1 MTINIEFISAGA
13 GSGKTYKL
21 TETLA
26 QALESSA
33 ARPHAILATTFTVKA
48 ATELRERARSWLLEK
63 GRIDLATAIGQAR
76 LGTVNSVCG
85 QMLKRFCFELG
96 LSPDQT
102 VLAEGQSKRL
112 LKATL
117 AESMD
122 AAAQAELVLLTG
134 RFGIE
139 QADWSKT
146 VEAVVK
152 AALNNDIA
160 PAALRAMGAQNAA
173 AMLANWPAPTAGPDP
188 TDALVAALS
197 KAQQEVAAYVEQ
209 QLAAG
214 AKVAKNL
221 TEGLENL
228 QKLDRLFREG
238 RWCWPDWIGAAG
250 IDAGAKVKTL
260 LDPVKAAAQAH
271 ESHPAFHA
279 EVHRYLELVFNLAAD
294 VLDAY
299 EQAKK
304 ALGAV
309 DFSDQEVLLLRAL
322 RTKPTVSEA
331 LAAELD
337 LIMVDEFQDTSPL
350 QLALFVELAKL
361 AKRSVWVGDPKQAIY
376 GFRGTDASLIAGVL
390 GAIKDWGG
398 TIGKALDTSRRSI
411 ESLVALTNG
420 AFASAFEPDLTP
432 AQVLLQPLRKDIP
445 DQAALLNW
453 NFESGRNDSDYL
465 ALGQAVREL
474 LSSGVQV
481 EDKDTKQLRPIQAGD
496 VGVLCRYNEQVEYAV
511 TSLTRWGIPSAS
523 PRSGLLGTAE
533 AIYVMAC
540 LRRMNDPT
548 DTVATALVLT
558 LAEGMPVEA
567 WLEDRLQH
575 LATDGAKSYEW
586 KTKGDSAHPLL
597 ARLEELRPALNA
609 LTPQEAL
616 RLAAAESQVA
626 RLVGQWSASPHE
638 SRNRLANVEALVEFG
653 KTFEDECVAAKRPA
667 TLSSMLRW
675 LDELASADDDNR
687 ATAAD
692 NSVTVLTYHG
702 AKGLE
707 WPVVV
712 LTSLDA
718 TARTSLWGVRAR
730 TVGGFDPQQPLANRF
745 VHCWLK
751 TWGKRSQPQAAL
763 NAESS
768 ATGQAMQAEALAENK
783 RLLYV
788 GLTRARDMNVAV
800 SFVRSRGPGRAW
812 VEEIPGAV
820 DLLFGDSGAVALPD
834 GRQLSR
840 LTKSWSKDDCAVEP
854 PAKAPETCHW
864 FTPRPRVQGEPLW
877 HRPSSASGGTF
888 KVVETDAVG
897 VRLSLTGRPDMAS
910 LGTALH
916 LCIARTGVLGGV
928 QAPEV
933 ERILK
938 TWAVAHSVDKDAVCA
953 QVEAFQAWLAKRWP
967 GCPVHVEVPIEA
979 DGPNGTRIRGR
990 IDLLVEEPDGWVL
1003 LDHKSNPGGAARD
1016 EDLVAEHGPQLES
1029 YCHALLNATGKP
1041 VTQRWLYLPVAAR
1054 AVRLD
1059 LMRLAG

>member
-1 MTINIEFISAGA
+1 MMNSIEFISAGA

-26 QALESSA
+26 QALESGA

-63 GRIDLATAIGQAR
+63 GRIDLATAIGQSR

-85 QMLKRFCFELG
+85 QMLMRFCFELG

-102 VLAEGQSKRL
+102 VLGEGQSKRL

-122 AAAQAELVLLTG
+122 AAAQAELVSLTE

-152 AALNNDIA
+152 AALDNDIA
-160 PAALRAMGAQNAA
+160 PAALRAMGAQNAD
-173 AMLANWPAPTAGPDP
+173 AMLANWPAPGTGPDP
-188 TDALVAALS
+188 TEALAAALA
-197 KAQQEVAAYVEQ
+197 KAHQEVAAYVEQ

-214 AKVAKNL
+214 GKIAKNL
-221 TEGLENL
+221 TDGLEDL
-228 QKLDRLFREG
+228 QKLDRRFQAN
-238 RWCWPDWIGAAG
+238 RWNWPDWIAAAG
-250 IDAGAKVKTL
+250 IDAGAKVRDIL
-260 LDPVKAAAQAH
+260 VPVKAAAQAH

-279 EVHRYLELVFNLAAD
+279 EVRRYLDLVFNLAAD

-322 RTKPTVSEA
+322 RTKATVREA

-350 QLALFVELAKL
+350 QLALFVELTKL

-411 ESLVALTNG
+411 ESLVSLTNG
-420 AFASAFEPDLTP
+420 VFGSAFEPDLTP
-432 AQVLLQPLRKDIP
+432 VQVQLQPLRKDIP

-453 NFESGRNDSDYL
+453 NFESSRNDSDYL
-465 ALGQAVREL
+465 GLGQAVREL
-474 LSSGVQV
+474 LGSGLKV
-481 EDKDTKQLRPIQAGD
+481 EDKDTKQLRPVQAGD
-496 VGVLCRYNEQVEYAV
+496 VGVLCRYNEQVEFAV

-533 AIYVMAC
+533 AIYVVAC

-558 LAEGMPVEA
+558 LAEGTPVET
-567 WLEDRLQH
+567 WLEDRLQR

-597 ARLEELRPALNA
+597 ARLEELRPTLNA

-616 RLAAAESQVA
+616 RLAAAESQAA

-667 TLSSMLRW
+667 TVSGMLRW
-675 LDELASADDDNR
+675 LDELASAEDDNR
-687 ATAAD
+687 ATSAD
-692 NSVTVLTYHG
+692 DSVTVLTYHG

-718 TARTSLWGVRAR
+718 TARSSLWGVRAR

-763 NAESS
+763 NAEAS

-800 SFVRSRGPGRAW
+800 SFVRPRSGPGRAW
-812 VEEIPGAV
+812 VGEIQGAA

-840 LTKSWSKDDCAVEP
+840 QSKLWSKDDCAVEP
-854 PAKAPETCHW
+854 PAKASEDCHW
-864 FTPRPRVQGEPLW
+864 FTLRPRVQAEPLW
-877 HRPSSASGGTF
+877 HRPSFASGGTF
-888 KVVETDAVG
+888 RVVETDSVG
-897 VRLSLTGRPDMAS
+897 VRLSLAGKPDMAS

-916 LCIARTGVLGGV
+916 LCIARASVLGD
-928 QAPEV
+928 ASDSDV

-938 TWAVAHSVDKDAVCA
+938 TWAVAQSVDKDAVCA
-953 QVEAFQAWLAKRWP
+953 QVAAFQAWLAKRWP
-967 GCPVHVEVPIEA
+967 GCPVYVEVPIEA

-990 IDLLVEEPDGWVL
+990 IDLLVETPDGWIL

-1029 YCHALLNATGKP
+1029 YGHALLTATGKP

-1054 AVRLD
+1054 AVRLS
-1059 LMRLAG
+1059 

>member
-1 MTINIEFISAGA
+1 MNNIEFISAGA

-26 QALESSA
+26 QALESGA

-85 QMLKRFCFELG
+85 QLLKRFCFELG

-102 VLAEGQSKRL
+102 VLSEGQSKRL
-112 LKATL
+112 LRATL
-117 AESMD
+117 AESMET
-122 AAAQAELVLLTG
+122 AAQTELVRLTE

-146 VEAVVK
+146 VATVVK
-152 AALNNDIA
+152 AALDNDIA
-160 PAALRAMGAQNAA
+160 PVALRAMGAQNAD
-173 AMLANWPAPTAGPDP
+173 AMLANWPAPSTCSNP
-188 TDALVAALS
+188 TVTLSAALS
-197 KAQQEVAAYVEQ
+197 EAYKEVSAFVEQ
-209 QLAAG
+209 QLSVG
-214 AKVAKNL
+214 EQVAQNL
-221 TEGLENL
+221 SKGLDAL
-228 QKLDRLFREG
+228 QKLDRLFRED
-238 RWCWPDWIGAAG
+238 RWSWPDWIGAAG
-250 IDAGAKVKTL
+250 IDAGAKVKNL
-260 LDPVKAAAQAH
+260 LAPVKAAAQAH

-279 EVHRYLELVFNLAAD
+279 EVRRYLELVFNLAAD
-294 VLDAY
+294 ALDTY

-322 RTKPTVSEA
+322 RTKPSVREA
-331 LAAELD
+331 LADELD

-411 ESLVALTNG
+411 ESLVSLTNG
-420 AFASAFEPDLTP
+420 VFGSAFEPDLTP
-432 AQVLLQPLRKDIP
+432 AQVQLQPLRKDIP

-453 NFESGRNDSDYL
+453 NFESSRNDTDYL
-465 ALGQAVREL
+465 GLGQAVREL
-474 LSSGVQV
+474 LGSGVKV
-481 EDKDTKQLRPIQAGD
+481 EDKETKELRSIQAGD
-496 VGVLCRYNEQVEYAV
+496 IGVLCRYNSQVELAV

-523 PRSGLLGTAE
+523 PRSGLLRTAE

-548 DTVATALVLT
+548 DTVATALALT
-558 LAEGMPVEA
+558 LAESTPVET
-567 WLEDRLQH
+567 WLEDRLKH
-575 LATDGAKSYEW
+575 LATEGAKSYEW
-586 KTKGDSAHPLL
+586 KTKSDSAHPLL
-597 ARLEELRPALNA
+597 VRLEELRPTLNA

-616 RLAAAESQVA
+616 QLAAAESQVA

-638 SRNRLANVEALVEFG
+638 SRTRLANVESLVELG
-653 KTFEDECVAAKRPA
+653 KAFEDECVAAKRPA
-667 TLSSMLRW
+667 TVSGMLRW
-675 LDELASADDDNR
+675 LDELASAEDDNR
-687 ATAAD
+687 ATSSD

-718 TARTSLWGVRAR
+718 TATSSLWGVRAR
-730 TVGGFDPQQPLANRF
+730 TVGDFDPQQPLANRF

-763 NAESS
+763 NAEAS
-768 ATGQAMQAEALAENK
+768 ATGQAMQSDALAENK

-788 GLTRARDMNVAV
+788 GLTRARDMNVAA
-800 SFVRSRGPGRAW
+800 SFIRPRGTGRAW
-812 VEEIPGAV
+812 VGEIQGAV
-820 DLLFGDSGAVALPD
+820 ELLFGDSGPLALPD
-834 GRQLSR
+834 DRQLSR
-840 LTKSWSKDDCAVEP
+840 QSKSWSKDDCTVEP
-854 PAKAPETCHW
+854 PVKASEDCHW
-864 FTPRPRVQGEPLW
+864 FTYRPRVQAEPLW

-888 KVVETDAVG
+888 KVVETDAIG
-897 VRLSLTGRPDMAS
+897 VRLSLVGKPDMTA

-916 LCIARTGVLGGV
+916 MCIARTSVLGGV
-928 QAPEV
+928 SPPEV
-933 ERILK
+933 EHILK
-938 TWAVAHSVDKDAVCA
+938 TWAVASSVDKDAVCA
-953 QVEAFQAWLAKRWP
+953 QLTAFQAWLAKRWP
-967 GCPVHVEVPIEA
+967 DCPVYVEVPLEA
-979 DGPNGTRIRGR
+979 DGPNSTRIRGR
-990 IDLLVEEPDGWVL
+990 IDLLVEAPEGWILV
-1003 LDHKSNPGGAARD
+1003 DHKSNPGGAARD

-1029 YCHALLNATGKP
+1029 YAHALLNATGKP
-1041 VTQRWLYLPVAAR
+1041 VSQRWLYMPVSAR
-1054 AVRLD
+1054 AVRLS
-1059 LMRLAG
+1059 

>member
-1 MTINIEFISAGA
+1 MNNIEFISAGA

-26 QALESSA
+26 QALESGA

-48 ATELRERARSWLLEK
+48 AAELRERARSWLLES
-63 GRIDLATAIGQAR
+63 GRVDLATAIGQAR

-102 VLAEGQSKRL
+102 VLGEGQSKRL

-122 AAAQAELVLLTG
+122 ADAQAELVWLTE
-134 RFGIE
+134 RFGIA

-152 AALNNDIA
+152 AALANDIA
-160 PAALRAMGAQNAA
+160 PAVLRLMGPQNAD
-173 AMLANWPAPTAGPDP
+173 AMLANWPAPTAGANP
-188 TDALVAALS
+188 TETLMAALA
-197 KAQQEVAAYVEQ
+197 KAHQEVAGYVEQ
-209 QLAAG
+209 QQAAG
-214 AKVAKNL
+214 ANVAGNL
-221 TEGLENL
+221 LKGLDVL

-250 IDAGAKVKTL
+250 IDAGAKVRDML
-260 LDPVKAAAQAH
+260 APVKSAAQTH

-279 EVHRYLELVFNLAAD
+279 EVRRYLDRIFNLAAD
-294 VLDAY
+294 VLAAY

-309 DFSDQEVLLLRAL
+309 DFGDQEVLLLRAL
-322 RTKPTVSEA
+322 RSKPAIRET

-390 GAIKDWGG
+390 GAIKEGG
-398 TIGKALDTSRRSI
+398 GIIGQALDASRRSTK
-411 ESLVALTNG
+411 SLVSLTNG
-420 AFASAFEPDLTP
+420 VFDSAFEPELTP
-432 AQVLLQPLRKDIP
+432 AQVRLQSLREDIP
-445 DQAALLNW
+445 NQAALLNW
-453 NFESGRNDSDYL
+453 NFESSRNDSDYL
-465 ALGQAVREL
+465 GLGRAVREL
-474 LSSGVQV
+474 LESGFKV
-481 EDKDTKQLRPIQAGD
+481 EDKDTKELRPIQAGD
-496 VGVLCRYNEQVEYAV
+496 VGVLCRYNYQVEFSV

-548 DTVATALVLT
+548 DTVATALILT
-558 LAEGMPVEA
+558 LADGTPVET
-567 WLEDRLQH
+567 WLADRLQY
-575 LATDGAKSYEW
+575 LATDETKSHDW
-586 KTKGDSAHPLL
+586 TTKGDSAHPLL
-597 ARLEELRPALNA
+597 ARLEELRPTLTA

-616 RLAAAESQVA
+616 QLAAAESHVA
-626 RLVGQWSASPHE
+626 RLVGQWSTSPHE
-638 SRNRLANVEALVEFG
+638 SRNRLSNVEALIEFG
-653 KTFEDECVAAKRPA
+653 KTFEDECIAAKRPA
-667 TLSSMLRW
+667 TVSGLLRW
-675 LDELASADDDNR
+675 LDGLASVEDDNR
-687 ATAAD
+687 ATSAD

-712 LTSLDA
+712 LTSLDEA
-718 TARTSLWGVRAR
+718 ARSSLWGVRAR
-730 TVGGFDPQQPLANRF
+730 TVGNFDPQQPLANRF

-763 NAESS
+763 NAEGS
-768 ATGQAMQAEALAENK
+768 ATGKTMQAEALAENK

-788 GLTRARDMNVAV
+788 GLTRARDVNVAV
-800 SFVRSRGPGRAW
+800 SFVRNSGPGRAW
-812 VEEIPGAV
+812 VGEIQGAT
-820 DLLFGDSGAVALPD
+820 DLLFGDSGTVEIS
-834 GRQLSR
+834 GGQQLSR
-840 LTKSWSKDDCAVEP
+840 LSTTWSRDDCTSEP
-854 PAKAPETCHW
+854 PAKASEASHW
-864 FTPRPRVQGEPLW
+864 FTARPRVQAEPLW

-888 KVVETDAVG
+888 KVAETDAVG
-897 VRLSLTGRPDMAS
+897 VRLSLAGKPDMAS

-916 LCIARTGVLGGV
+916 LCIARAGVLEGV
-928 QAPEV
+928 SDTEV

-938 TWAVAHSVDKDAVCA
+938 SWAVAHCVDKNAVCA
-953 QVEAFQAWLAKRWP
+953 QIEALLVWIAKRWS

-990 IDLLVEEPDGWVL
+990 IDFLVDTPDGWIL
-1003 LDHKSNPGGAARD
+1003 LDHKSNPAGSARD
-1016 EDLVAEHGPQLES
+1016 EVLVAEHGPQLES
-1029 YCHALLNATGKP
+1029 YSQALLRATGKP
-1041 VTQRWLYLPVAAR
+1041 VSQRWLYMPVAAR
-1054 AVRLD
+1054 AVRVD
-1059 LMRLAG
+1059 